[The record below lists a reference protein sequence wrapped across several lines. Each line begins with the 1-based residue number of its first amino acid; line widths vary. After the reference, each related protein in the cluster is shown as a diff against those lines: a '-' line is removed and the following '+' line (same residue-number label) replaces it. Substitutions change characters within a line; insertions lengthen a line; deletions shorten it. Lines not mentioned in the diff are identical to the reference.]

1 MAECREHKIISDVAI
16 FVDDRVLLVRYQDT
30 KKYDGEAGWFL
41 PDDFVRRGEH
51 PAEAGLRILEE
62 QIGIKADHVALSH
75 IESFTGGPDD
85 AWHIV
90 FHFVAGA
97 ASEPRLRS
105 SKALAKAIGRRARL
119 GVLPGGHGFFVE
131 QADLFN
137 RTVLRFL
144 EAVRSK

>member
-1 MAECREHKIISDVAI
+1 MADCREHRIVSDVAL
-16 FVDDRVLLVRYQDT
+16 FVSDRVLFVRYRDT

-41 PDDFVRRGEH
+41 PDDFMRRGEH

-62 QIGIKADHVALSH
+62 QVGFTADHVALSH

-105 SKALAKAIGRRARL
+105 SKSVAKAEWFPADGLPARSEVAHHGWAL
-119 GVLPGGHGFFVE
+119 DVLSE
-131 QADLFN
+131 I
-137 RTVLRFL
+137 RKSR
-144 EAVRSK
+144 